1 MALSE
6 RDQADV
12 EANSPKR
19 FDVGLL
25 IVHPTLDPAEIGA
38 RLGLDAEFSHRV
50 GDKRK
55 TPKGTRLP
63 GTYRDTR
70 WRHGRRYETSD
81 QWFVGKVAELIESI
95 EPHRAYLRHLRATGG
110 KICVMVQ
117 FLGDG
122 YFGDEIP
129 RDLLARLLDL
139 ELDLGIE
146 CFTEPQSP

>member
-1 MALSE
+1 MTEHGPAE
-6 RDQADV
+6 VD
-12 EANSPKR
+12 ANSSKR
-19 FDVGLL
+19 FDVELL
-25 IVHPTLDPAEIGA
+25 IVHPTLDPAEIGF
-38 RLGLDAEFSHRV
+38 RLGLDAQLSHRV
-50 GDKRK
+50 GDQRK
-55 TPKGTRLP
+55 TPKGVRLS

-70 WRHGRRYETSD
+70 WRHSRGYATSD
-81 QWFVGKVAELIESI
+81 QWFAGKVAELIECI

-110 KICVMVQ
+110 KLCVIVQ

-146 CFTEPQSP
+146 CFAEPQSP